1 MKQKEE
7 ERLTGVVHLSRCKGM
22 VSECSVGAEH

>member
-7 ERLTGVVHLSRCKGM
+7 QRLTGVLHLSRCKGM
-22 VSECSVGAEH
+22 VSARSGGAER